1 MELKR
6 PQVVGI
12 ANAWTF
18 DIALDIRFVI
28 AAGDNQK
35 DITNC
40 PSFDS
45 DGTLEL
51 LLLQSLN
58 FPASAD
64 AQVGV
69 FFMIPILG
77 RPRGGA
83 ATT

>member
-1 MELKR
+1 MECF
-6 PQVVGI
+6 VVGI

-40 PSFDS
+40 PSFDPIVAS
-45 DGTLEL
+45 AE
-51 LLLQSLN
+51 S